1 MVIINNCKWNV
12 VRFLVLMSL
21 CFERSVNLD
30 CGCLKF
36 LNICVYVRM
45 NGNYV

>member
-1 MVIINNCKWNV
+1 MVTINNCKWNV
-12 VRFLVLMSL
+12 ARFPVLMSL

-36 LNICVYVRM
+36 SNIRAHVRM
-45 NGNYV
+45 NGNHV